1 MKQTIVTNKGA
12 TLWEGE
18 GPHAL
23 GQALGMVR
31 KLWHNPEIMAGSKT
45 IDYALDVRVCGKV
58 VGHIVRMIG
67 PATN

>member
-1 MKQTIVTNKGA
+1 MRQGIITNKGV

-18 GPHAL
+18 GPRAL

-58 VGHIVRMIG
+58 VGHIVRVIG
-67 PATN
+67 PSAA